1 MLAHASLC
9 NRTNSPL
16 GTSQLFTIAQLHQ
29 HLQLLETEQL
39 LRPIPTLLLLLRMLN
54 NCVRACSEQVEELAR
69 AVEVDVCLD
78 VLEILL
84 QNEDVELHPTAAMRV
99 HRFDHARVADKE
111 GVDEETEAGAD
122 EGDFFF
128 AEEIGNCLVIGDK
141 IGVETENS
149 GIWVINHLLEEIWS

>member
-84 QNEDVELHPTAAMRV
+84 IALTMPALLTRKVSMRRPRPV
-99 HRFDHARVADKE
+99 RMKE
-111 GVDEETEAGAD
+111 IS
-122 EGDFFF
+122 FSRRK
-128 AEEIGNCLVIGDK
+128 LVI
-141 IGVETENS
+141 VS
-149 GIWVINHLLEEIWS
+149 S